1 MKYDIEMPVVPF
13 RVDSEVKEVLKH
25 IAHKRD
31 SSVNAVVRQIVEDYL
46 QEKGYI
52 VNTRKIQ
59 EIL

>member
-1 MKYDIEMPVVPF
+1 MSYDIEMPVVPF
-13 RVDSEVKEVLKH
+13 RVESDVKELLKH

-46 QEKGYI
+46 RDKGYI

-59 EIL
+59 NV

>member
-13 RVDSEVKEVLKH
+13 RIDAELKELLKY

-46 QEKGYI
+46 RDKGYI

-59 EIL
+59 NV

>member
-13 RVDSEVKEVLKH
+13 RVDSEVKEVLKY

-46 QEKGYI
+46 RDKGYI

-59 EIL
+59 NV